1 MQIKKLKVKDKWNRD
16 FGILTYNAKKDRFH
30 FKYDD
35 NCNGYAFSDINIKN
49 GREFEQ
55 DKIFNVFSFDD
66 SYSKSQMIEKY
77 NLSGLSNNEM
87 QWFFKELS
95 AKNNSLSCKGFYFEV
110 SNIEWI
116 TYLGNSKYKTIK
128 EIYGNTSIILIW

>member
-16 FGILTYNAKKDRFH
+16 FGILTYDTTKDTFH

-35 NCNGYAFSDINIKN
+35 NCEGYDFSDINVKN

-55 DKIFNVFSFDD
+55 DTIFNVFSFDD
-66 SYSKSQMIEKY
+66 SYARSQMIEKY
-77 NLSGLSNNEM
+77 NLSNLSNNQM
-87 QWFFKELS
+87 QWFFKELC

-110 SNIEWI
+110 SNIE
-116 TYLGNSKYKTIK
+116 
-128 EIYGNTSIILIW
+128 